1 MWIYV
6 WVLVL
11 VVLFFPK
18 LITCLRFPTF
28 AMFKLGGGMEV
39 CLNVN
44 CPSVNFC
51 NNFDPILKDPLWKAW
66 TTRSCHFC
74 SVSYFPHWNLFFDF
88 WLLAG
93 WQTRLTRWKLS
104 LGPISRI
111 FSGETILSS
120 GDIIF
125 SRLGQLWWIIFYF
138 YFSANNAG
146 VFVDFFAPWFV
157 LFPIIPHHTYWSWIW
172 SFFKVPAMFFLRC
185 PPCMGLLPEFRK
197 ASTLIGGQ
205 ITFGTVSHRH
215 CQL

>member
-44 CPSVNFC
+44 CPSVNFW

-74 SVSYFPHWNLFFDF
+74 SVSYFPHWNMFFDF

-93 WQTRLTRWKLS
+93 WRTRLTRWKLS

-111 FSGETILSS
+111 FSGENNCLFQAWSTMMDYLFFFISAPTTLVSS
-120 GDIIF
+120 LTF
-125 SRLGQLWWIIFYF
+125 SLHGLFFSQSFQTFYR
-138 YFSANNAG
+138 S
-146 VFVDFFAPWFV
+146 
-157 LFPIIPHHTYWSWIW
+157 
-172 SFFKVPAMFFLRC
+172 R
-185 PPCMGLLPEFRK
+185 
-197 ASTLIGGQ
+197 TLIMNLN
-205 ITFGTVSHRH
+205 FF
-215 CQL
+215 

>member
-1 MWIYV
+1 MRLGFSHQRFVRYV

-44 CPSVNFC
+44 CPSVNFW

-93 WQTRLTRWKLS
+93 WLVVFHIGDFYDLWQVGEPGSHDGNSHWGRFPGYSQVKTIVQRRYHLFRSTMLDYLLFLFQRQQRWCLRWLFCS
-104 LGPISRI
+104 MVCSFPNHS
-111 FSGETILSS
+111 TPHIL
-120 GDIIF
+120 IMN
-125 SRLGQLWWIIFYF
+125 LK
-138 YFSANNAG
+138 
-146 VFVDFFAPWFV
+146 VF
-157 LFPIIPHHTYWSWIW
+157 
-172 SFFKVPAMFFLRC
+172 
-185 PPCMGLLPEFRK
+185 
-197 ASTLIGGQ
+197 
-205 ITFGTVSHRH
+205 
-215 CQL
+215 